1 MTSLL
6 YLEKH
11 MMLVLELYFK
21 YLNFELIVSCCKS
34 YFALFI
40 DKFIN

>member
-6 YLEKH
+6 YVEKH

-21 YLNFELIVSCCKS
+21 YLNFELTVSCCKS
-34 YFALFI
+34 YFALSAY
-40 DKFIN
+40 KFIN